1 MSTMI
6 RWNPV
11 REITRMQRDLDR
23 MFDSVYNSN
32 GGSSVSN
39 WGLPLDVSE
48 TEDQFQVVAS
58 VPGMNVDDLDIT
70 FADNVLTIRGEYK
83 YENEEE
89 NEGTKYHIRERRVGS
104 FARSINLPVMVNA
117 DEIDADYTDGVL
129 TLNVPKAEEVKP
141 RRIQVRAHSN
151 GKQQVI
157 EG

>member
-1 MSTMI
+1 MI

-23 MFDSVYNSN
+23 MFDSVYDN

-39 WGLPLDVSE
+39 WGLPLDVTE
-48 TEDQFQVVAS
+48 TVDQFQIVAS
-58 VPGMNVDDLDIT
+58 VPGMNIDDLDIT

-83 YENEEE
+83 FEEE
-89 NEGTKYHIRERRVGS
+89 VEGTKYHIRERRVGS

-129 TLNVPKAEEVKP
+129 TLTVPKAEEVKP
-141 RRIQVRAHSN
+141 RRIQIKAHSN

>member
-23 MFDSVYNSN
+23 MFDSVYGN
-32 GGSSVSN
+32 GGSNVSN
-39 WGLPLDVSE
+39 WGLPLDVAE
-48 TEDQFQVVAS
+48 NGDAFVITAS
-58 VPGMNVDDLDIT
+58 VPGINIDDVDIT

-83 YENEEE
+83 FEEE
-89 NEGTKYHIRERRVGS
+89 TEDVKYHLRERRVGS
-104 FARSINLPVMVNA
+104 FARSITLPVSV
-117 DEIDADYTDGVL
+117 DADQIEAEYEDGIL

-141 RRIQVRAHSN
+141 RRIKIGNRGN
-151 GKQQVI
+151 GTHTI